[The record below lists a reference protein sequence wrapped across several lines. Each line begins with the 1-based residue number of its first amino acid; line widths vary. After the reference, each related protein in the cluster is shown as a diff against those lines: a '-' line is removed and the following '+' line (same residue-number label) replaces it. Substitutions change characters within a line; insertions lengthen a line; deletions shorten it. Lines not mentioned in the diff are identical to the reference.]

1 MLGST
6 YVKPHQNSFEKR
18 KDSMPIPLSVKM
30 SFQKFR
36 PMSYPF
42 T

>member
-18 KDSMPIPLSVKM
+18 KDSMPIPPSVKM